1 MVGDLWCSWPKVVD
15 TRRKKRPP
23 LMTRDG
29 AAECNL
35 SQTGLYIIFSL
46 KQLTCAHFF
55 SLCNSSSAKGKTWQV
70 SIWRAA
76 AGSLHQ
82 SSPHLLLKRI
92 FCLGEFETN
101 QFQCR
106 CIDAVLN
113 ISAIYGDSETGHSTS
128 SASQKYL
135 RSIFKQTCELVKW
148 HLSSD
153 IFYRNRQTEI
163 KETLPENQSNTELWA
178 QKTKEA
184 NTID

>member
-1 MVGDLWCSWPKVVD
+1 MKQAATNLQGSLPWSCHPGIGGLAIKIIAWKPLQWLVTLFLIKKDLWCSWPKIGD

-55 SLCNSSSAKGKTWQV
+55 RLCNSSSAKGKTWQV

-82 SSPHLLLKRI
+82 SSPHLLRKKFLSRRVRNKSVPVSLHR
-92 FCLGEFETN
+92 CRFEHI
-101 QFQCR
+101 CYIWR
-106 CIDAVLN
+106 LCDRSLN
-113 ISAIYGDSETGHSTS
+113 FLSVSKLSEVN
-128 SASQKYL
+128 
-135 RSIFKQTCELVKW
+135 F
-148 HLSSD
+148 
-153 IFYRNRQTEI
+153 
-163 KETLPENQSNTELWA
+163 
-178 QKTKEA
+178 
-184 NTID
+184 